1 MRATGATG
9 AAHRSRAAIAYT
21 ALTASVVFIASL
33 ATMGGAAGFLMACG
47 GPRPAATFEH
57 AATVEAG
64 DKLTAAPPSTP
75 AATSSAAPS
84 SAVTVPVAASG
95 SAHPFQASREMLL
108 DSGRV
113 YYQACAIC
121 HGGNGRGGR
130 GPTVANSDYVQG
142 DRTRLIRTVLD
153 GVREPIHV
161 NGVRWRTGEMLG
173 WAEVWDDFRIASVLT
188 YIRVAFNDS
197 TVTACTPEDFETG
210 TWASCTLV
218 PRAAEEIAQ
227 DSVSVA
233 EVAVLRKSATGRG
246 E

>member
-1 MRATGATG
+1 M
-9 AAHRSRAAIAYT
+9 IA
-21 ALTASVVFIASL
+21 VIASL
-33 ATMGGAAGFLMACG
+33 ATLGAISGILTACG
-47 GPRPAATFEH
+47 SPRPATSLGAPP
-57 AATVEAG
+57 AG
-64 DKLTAAPPSTP
+64 ADDTPPAAPAPLP
-75 AATSSAAPS
+75 ASAP
-84 SAVTVPVAASG
+84 VPARE
-95 SAHPFQASREMLL
+95 FQASREILL